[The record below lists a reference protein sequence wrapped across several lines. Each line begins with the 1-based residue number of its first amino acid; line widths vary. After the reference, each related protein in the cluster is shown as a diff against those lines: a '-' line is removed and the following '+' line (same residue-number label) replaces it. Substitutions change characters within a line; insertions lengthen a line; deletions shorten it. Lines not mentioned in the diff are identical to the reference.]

1 MQAGLDGTG
10 QVVAVSDTGIDQN
23 NCYFYDPDNTPSDVG
38 SPLQFCS
45 LFSRCFEKTF
55 SFIHI
60 AFQKYDDRHRKIVQ
74 YVDYVDD
81 SDYEYGHGT
90 HVSGIVAGKRID
102 GPGMAD
108 GIAPGSKIAFM
119 DIGDSEGSLVLP
131 QDDYILETGSP
142 KVKIHSASW
151 GSETNFYTTQARNF
165 DQYMYDDDEF
175 LICIAAGNS
184 GAGDAPF
191 TVGSP
196 ATGKNI
202 IAVGAHHNTDSSQPK
217 GCLGPSYIAD
227 FSSRGPTSDGRTKPD
242 ILAAGKAVLS
252 AGALPDIVGECD
264 PSKIPEAGSKA
275 DGVLSLQGTSMA
287 TTVVSA
293 AAAITRQYFM
303 QGYYPTGVK
312 VEANIIENPSGA
324 LIKAV

>member
-1 MQAGLDGTG
+1 MWSPAILF
-10 QVVAVSDTGIDQN
+10 VARLALKV
-23 NCYFYDPDNTPSDVG
+23 
-38 SPLQFCS
+38 
-45 LFSRCFEKTF
+45 F

-60 AFQKYDDRHRKIVQ
+60 AIQKYDDNHRKIVQ
-74 YVDYVDD
+74 YIDYVDD

-108 GIAPGSKIAFM
+108 GIAPGSKLAFM
-119 DIGDSEGSLVLP
+119 DIGDSTGSLVLP
-131 QDDYILETGSP
+131 QDEYLLETGSP
-142 KVKIHSASW
+142 IAKIHSASW
-151 GSETNFYTTQARNF
+151 GSEFTFYTTQARNF
-165 DQYMYDDDEF
+165 DQHMYDNDEF
-175 LICIAAGNS
+175 LILVAAGNS
-184 GAGDAPF
+184 GAGDAPS

-217 GCLGPSYIAD
+217 GGLGPSYIAD

-242 ILAAGKAVLS
+242 ILAVGKAVLS
-252 AGALPDIVGECD
+252 AGALPYIIGECD
-264 PSKIPEAGSKA
+264 PSNGKIPDAGSKA

-287 TTVVSA
+287 TPVVSA
-293 AAAITRQYFM
+293 TAAIIRQYFM